1 MLGHRIMFSLPGDS
15 CSSPSVEML
24 RNRIQNRVF
33 TFDCYDIFG
42 RASDPGQTEA
52 LASCI
57 QKVVDNVQEG
67 NDTMYS
73 DNLIMCVHVHA
84 AARV

>member
-1 MLGHRIMFSLPGDS
+1 
-15 CSSPSVEML
+15 ML
-24 RNRIQNRVF
+24 RNRIQNNRGF

-67 NDTMYS
+67 NDTMYYYYS
-73 DNLIMCVHVHA
+73 DNLIMCAHVHA
-84 AARV
+84 ATIGF